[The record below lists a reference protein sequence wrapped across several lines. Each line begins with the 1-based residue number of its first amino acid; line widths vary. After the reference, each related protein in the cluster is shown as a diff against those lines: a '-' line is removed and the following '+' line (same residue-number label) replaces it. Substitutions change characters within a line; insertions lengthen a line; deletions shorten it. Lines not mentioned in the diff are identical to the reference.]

1 MKEDKEPMVDVVC
14 LVRVKHEGT
23 LRPAGTAL
31 RIPRAE
37 FLGSP
42 AGTFR
47 PADQPTVDPVLKD
60 AADKQKRDDER
71 RAQKTRLLEQ
81 ERILR
86 EEAAARELALIEDR
100 RRSAE
105 AAVARRSQQ
114 RKSA

>member
-1 MKEDKEPMVDVVC
+1 MREDMIDVVC
-14 LVRVKHEGT
+14 LVRVKHEGV
-23 LRPAGTAL
+23 LRPVGTAL
-31 RIPRAE
+31 RIARAQYLATPE
-37 FLGSP
+37 
-42 AGTFR
+42 GTFR
-47 PADQPTVDPVLKD
+47 PADQPTVDPALK
-60 AADKQKRDDER
+60 AADDKKKLDDER

-114 RKSA
+114 RRASA